1 MVFKEIVSDSSS
13 PYIYMPIA
21 INLVLLQRAIKLG
34 CQLDQSGPVTI
45 VDIYI
50 YIYQRQ
56 IIKAKMVLEIPLEN

>member
-1 MVFKEIVSDSSS
+1 
-13 PYIYMPIA
+13 MPIA

-50 YIYQRQ
+50 YIY
-56 IIKAKMVLEIPLEN
+56 ISKADYKSKDGT